1 MNMKATI
8 TSLELRKPW
17 DFFNLSWQALKISR
31 QVKTSG
37 CLEFQKRGIWM
48 KHYTM
53 TLWPDESTM
62 RNFAGSGAHLEAMR
76 NSRKI
81 AREIRTLTIDA
92 TELPNWKKAK
102 HLLQQGKVI
111 VYR

>member
-1 MNMKATI
+1 MNATI

-17 DFFNLSWQALKISR
+17 DFFSLSLYALKISR
-31 QVKTSG
+31 QLKASG
-37 CLEFQKRGIWM
+37 CLEFQKKGIWM

-53 TLWPDESTM
+53 TLWPDEAKM
-62 RNFAGSGAHLEAMR
+62 RSFANSGAHLKAIK

-92 TELPNWKKAK
+92 TELPDWKKAEQ
-102 HLLQQGKVI
+102 LLQEGRVI